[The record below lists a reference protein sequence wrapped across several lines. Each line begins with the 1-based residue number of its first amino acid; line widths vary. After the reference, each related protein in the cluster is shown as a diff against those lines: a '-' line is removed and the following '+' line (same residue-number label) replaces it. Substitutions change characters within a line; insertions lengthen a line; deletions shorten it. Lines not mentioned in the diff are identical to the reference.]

1 MASGRFSNPRTPN
14 QEELEIESAFRQAM
28 GEDITP
34 RQEPGIPG
42 EEPLFPEDDILSD
55 PVLEAL
61 LREDSSTPPAGST
74 PVWEAN
80 PPQNVPMYDNT
91 PTREPREEDGEESPT
106 VSRNRK
112 IIFISL
118 LSVALVALVAVVAVV
133 ILVSSL
139 LGTGGIGD
147 NGLILDNVIVA
158 GVNVGGMTQEEAIAA
173 VSRATDVTYTGQN
186 MVVILPD
193 TTLTFTPTQ
202 TGARLD
208 VAAAVKAAYDYGRT
222 GSRAEQNAAR
232 EQVASG
238 DYHIGLLPY
247 LSLNTQYI
255 RQTLDDYGSGF
266 NSTYSD
272 SYYRVEGDMP
282 QLQGSEDFDVKATC
296 QTLILNGGSTGRSLN
311 IDDVYN
317 QVLDAY
323 SFNLFQVDAS
333 GAAPETT
340 PEPLDLEAI
349 YQELYVAPVDAA
361 MDMETFQVNYET
373 YGYGFDTE
381 LAAELLENAAP
392 GTDVT
397 VPMEFIL
404 PEKTYESLNGLL
416 FRDVLGY
423 AETKHTN
430 NANRNNNL
438 ELACASINGTVLM
451 PGDVFDYNQTLGKRT
466 AEAGYKAAAAYS
478 GGETVMELGG
488 GICQVSST
496 LYYASLLAD
505 MKIVT
510 RSAHSYVSS
519 YITYGMDATV
529 SWGGPEFRFANNT
542 EYPIRIDAEVSG
554 GYVKISIVGTDEKDY
569 YVKMEYQILSIT
581 DYEKEYR
588 DFDADNEK
596 GYKDGDVVQTA
607 YTGYTVR
614 TYRCKYDKK
623 TDELISREE
632 EDISRYKARNLV
644 IARIGTTETE
654 EPTEPPTEDPTE
666 PPTEESTEPST
677 EAPTEPPTEPP
688 TDPVDSGDE

>member
-14 QEELEIESAFRQAM
+14 QEDLEIESAFRQVM

-34 RQEPGIPG
+34 PQGTQISG
-42 EEPLFPEDDILSD
+42 EESFFPEDDILSD

-61 LREDSSTPPAGST
+61 LREDGRTPPGAEVQQ
-74 PVWEAN
+74 PD
-80 PPQNVPMYDNT
+80 PPGNGPIYENA
-91 PTREPREEDGEESPT
+91 PAPEEQETESPAIT
-106 VSRNRK
+106 RNRK
-112 IIFISL
+112 IILISL
-118 LSVALVALVAVVAVV
+118 LSVALVAVVAVV

-139 LGTGGIGD
+139 LGNGSIGD
-147 NGLILDNVIVA
+147 NGLILNNVIVA

-173 VSRATDVTYTGQN
+173 VSRATDLTYTGQN

-193 TTLTFTPTQ
+193 TTLTMTPTQ

-222 GSRAEQNAAR
+222 GSRAEKEAAR

-238 DYHIGLLPY
+238 EYHIGLLPY
-247 LSLNTQYI
+247 LSLNTDYI
-255 RQTLDDYGSGF
+255 RQQLDAYGSGF

-272 SYYRVEGDMP
+272 SYYRVEGEMP
-282 QLQGSEDFDVKATC
+282 QLQGSEDFDVESTG
-296 QTLILNGGSTGRSLN
+296 QTLILNGGTTGRALN

-333 GAAPETT
+333 DAAPETN

-349 YQELYVAPVDAA
+349 YQEFYVAPVDAA
-361 MDMETFQVNYET
+361 MDTETFEVGYET
-373 YGYGFDTE
+373 YGYGFDVE
-381 LAAELLENAAP
+381 LAADLLAKAAP

-397 VPMEFIL
+397 VPMEFLL
-404 PEKTYESLNGLL
+404 PEKTYASLNGLL

-438 ELACASINGTVLM
+438 ALACASINGTVLM
-451 PGDVFDYNQTLGKRT
+451 PGDVFDYNQTLGERT

-478 GGETVMELGG
+478 GGETVLELGG

-510 RSAHSYVSS
+510 RSAHSFVSS

-529 SWGGPEFRFANNT
+529 SWGGPEFRFSNNT
-542 EYPIRIDAEVSG
+542 DYPIRIDAEVSD

-581 DYEKEYR
+581 DYETEYR

-632 EDISRYKARNLV
+632 EDISRYKARDLV
-644 IARIGTTETE
+644 IARIRTAE
-654 EPTEPPTEDPTE
+654 TEDPTE
-666 PPTEESTEPST
+666 PSTVPSTDPSTEPPTEEPTEPST
-677 EAPTEPPTEPP
+677 EAPTDPP
-688 TDPVDSGDE
+688 TDSADSGDA